1 MHLSISPN
9 HTHYY
14 RVHTLI
20 GLLHRQHRPEVQS
33 RRTLRGHSHNVT
45 ALFNSIGTRTV
56 LHGQDSS
63 TVLPRGWI
71 TDVRA
76 RQVIRACV
84 ACFHFKFKA
93 WAALYTVM
101 RSVLAELTE
110 TAASHT
116 GIYKKV
122 GVILTYT
129 KHRNT
134 IVRTSE
140 RGCTWPLCSDPPFS
154 WLSFTGPAS

>member
-1 MHLSISPN
+1 
-9 HTHYY
+9 
-14 RVHTLI
+14 
-20 GLLHRQHRPEVQS
+20 
-33 RRTLRGHSHNVT
+33 
-45 ALFNSIGTRTV
+45 V